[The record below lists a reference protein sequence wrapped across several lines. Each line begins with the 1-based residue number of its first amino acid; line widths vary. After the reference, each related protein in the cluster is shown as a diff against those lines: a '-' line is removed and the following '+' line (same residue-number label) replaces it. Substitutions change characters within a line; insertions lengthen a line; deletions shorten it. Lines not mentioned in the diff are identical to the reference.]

1 MMSRTIFHI
10 DVNSAFLSWSAVEQ
24 LKNGADRDL
33 REIPSIIGGDQAS
46 RHGVVLAKSLSAKK
60 YGIRTGEPVV
70 DAIRKCPNLFICPPD
85 HKLYSA
91 NSRALMTFLRTYT
104 TQIEQVSVDECYMDF
119 TELAKKYSS
128 PVKAAHEI
136 KDEVYKRFG
145 FTVNVGIS
153 ENKLLAK
160 MASDFEKPNKVH
172 TLFPNEIKEKM
183 WPLPIGELFM
193 AGRSS
198 VEQLK
203 KLEINTI
210 GDLAKMDPELLELHL
225 KSHGRKLWEFA
236 NGIDDSPV
244 EPVRQEAKGIGNST
258 TLPKDAETEEEALEV
273 LKALSESVGRRL
285 KKANQKA
292 GMLSVE
298 IKYYNFESTSHQKQ
312 LERATN
318 ESVALYKVAAELFR
332 EMWTKQP
339 IRLLGVRSSK
349 LVEAGAPEQLT
360 LFEVQPEME
369 KRKKNSEKRAKLDQ
383 ALKEIRGRYGE
394 EAVIRGSN
402 MEGRKQK
409 NIDKE
414 NFQEYT

>member
-1 MMSRTIFHI
+1 
-10 DVNSAFLSWSAVEQ
+10 
-24 LKNGADRDL
+24 
-33 REIPSIIGGDQAS
+33 
-46 RHGVVLAKSLSAKK
+46 
-60 YGIRTGEPVV
+60 
-70 DAIRKCPNLFICPPD
+70 
-85 HKLYSA
+85 
-91 NSRALMTFLRTYT
+91 MTFLRTYT

-128 PVKAAHEI
+128 PVKAAREI

-273 LKALSESVGRRL
+273 LEALSESVGRRL

-318 ESVALYKVAAELFR
+318 ESLALYKAAAELFR
-332 EMWTKQP
+332 EMWTQQP

-349 LVEAGAPEQLT
+349 LVEADAPEQLT

-394 EAVIRGSN
+394 DAVVRGSN
-402 MEGRKQK
+402 MEEKQEQK
-409 NIDKE
+409 DD
-414 NFQEYT
+414 

>member
-24 LKNGADRDL
+24 LKKGVDRDL

-70 DAIRKCPNLFICPPD
+70 DAIRKCPNLSICPPD

-91 NSRALMTFLRTYT
+91 SSRALMTFLRTYT

-119 TELAKKYSS
+119 TELSKKYSS
-128 PVKAAHEI
+128 PVKAAREI

-273 LKALSESVGRRL
+273 LEALSESVGRRL

-318 ESVALYKVAAELFR
+318 ESLALYKAAAELFR
-332 EMWTKQP
+332 EMWTQQP

-349 LVEAGAPEQLT
+349 LVEADAPEQLT

-394 EAVIRGSN
+394 DAVVRGSN
-402 MEGRKQK
+402 MEEKQEQK
-409 NIDKE
+409 DD
-414 NFQEYT
+414 

>member
-1 MMSRTIFHI
+1 MSRTIFHI

-70 DAIRKCPNLFICPPD
+70 DAIRKCPNLSICPPD

-91 NSRALMTFLRTYT
+91 SSRALMTFLRTYT

-128 PVKAAHEI
+128 PVKAAREI

-172 TLFPNEIKEKM
+172 TLFPDEIKEKM

-203 KLEINTI
+203 KLEIYTI

-258 TLPKDAETEEEALEV
+258 TLPRDAETEEEALEV
-273 LKALSESVGRRL
+273 LEALSESVGRRL
-285 KKANQKA
+285 KKASQKA

-318 ESVALYKVAAELFR
+318 ESLAIYKAAAELFR
-332 EMWTKQP
+332 EMWTQQP

-349 LVEAGAPEQLT
+349 LVEADAPEQLT

-402 MEGRKQK
+402 MEERKQK

>member
-24 LKNGADRDL
+24 LKKGVDRDL

-70 DAIRKCPNLFICPPD
+70 DAIRKCPNLSICPPD

-91 NSRALMTFLRTYT
+91 SSRALMTFLRTYT

-128 PVKAAHEI
+128 PVKAAREI

-273 LKALSESVGRRL
+273 LEALSESVGRRL

-318 ESVALYKVAAELFR
+318 ESLALYKAAAELFR
-332 EMWTKQP
+332 EMWTQQP

-349 LVEAGAPEQLT
+349 LVEADAPEQLT

-394 EAVIRGSN
+394 DAVVRGSN
-402 MEGRKQK
+402 MEEKQEQK
-409 NIDKE
+409 DD
-414 NFQEYT
+414 